1 MNEKLLNRIISV
13 AYGDAG
19 ISEKIKIYLLA
30 SNNEEV
36 KTTLAQ
42 YKQTV
47 EQVNS
52 LDLEECPEEIIKNT
66 TTFTKQNISKEKS
79 VLFDLYTL
87 IFGRPALA
95 SIVAGVFVLAIVSTF
110 IFNRPE
116 IKQQYS
122 TQEIELADIQVKQS
136 LAMIADVF
144 NKTRITIEKEILTE
158 QVGVP
163 VHKGFNL
170 VNNLFIGENRYEKTN

>member
-1 MNEKLLNRIISV
+1 MDEKLLNRIIAV
-13 AYGDAG
+13 AYSDAG
-19 ISEKIKIYLLA
+19 IVEKIRIYLLA
-30 SNNEEV
+30 KKNEEV
-36 KTTLAQ
+36 KTTLAK

-47 EQVNS
+47 RQINS
-52 LDLEECPEEIIKNT
+52 LELEECPEKIIKNSAVI
-66 TTFTKQNISKEKS
+66 TKQSISKEKS
-79 VLFDLYTL
+79 IFFDLYTL

-95 SIVAGVFVLAIVSTF
+95 SMVAGVFVFAIVSTF

-136 LAMIADVF
+136 LAMIADIF
-144 NKTRITIEKEILTE
+144 NKTRRTIEKEILTE

-170 VNNLFIGENRYEKTN
+170 VNNLFIGENRYEKIN